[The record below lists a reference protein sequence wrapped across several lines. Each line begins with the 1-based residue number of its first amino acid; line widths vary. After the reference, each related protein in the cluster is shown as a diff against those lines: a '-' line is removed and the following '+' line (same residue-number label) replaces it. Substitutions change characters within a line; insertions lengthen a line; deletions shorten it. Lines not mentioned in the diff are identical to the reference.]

1 MTVSFFVHL
10 DDARF
15 PKSPSTV
22 KFGSWDAS
30 SITGKL
36 TMIRTKTK
44 TSWDIRCNLFKFDKD
59 DDGLK
64 LSSLLRI
71 DPGLPSEFTI
81 GTSQM
86 IFEPTISQEI
96 KFALYDN
103 QTQTNLFSKNGQ
115 PTSID
120 IYMVDSDNTPVINYG
135 GNVDAQ

>member
-1 MTVSFFVHL
+1 MSVKPISILQIVSAVS
-10 DDARF
+10 D
-15 PKSPSTV
+15 V
-22 KFGSWDAS
+22 
-30 SITGKL
+30 
-36 TMIRTKTK
+36 
-44 TSWDIRCNLFKFDKD
+44 
-59 DDGLK
+59 DGEAK
-64 LSSLLRI
+64 IVIGNVISQSLVPVLVRI

>member
-30 SITGKL
+30 SITGQL

-59 DDGLK
+59 DEGLK

-71 DPGLPSEFTI
+71 DPGLPYLYFPDTVYASFTTFVNKKYP
-81 GTSQM
+81 GTCVPGVN
-86 IFEPTISQEI
+86 IC
-96 KFALYDN
+96 KF
-103 QTQTNLFSKNGQ
+103 
-115 PTSID
+115 
-120 IYMVDSDNTPVINYG
+120 
-135 GNVDAQ
+135 